1 MVESEGKDEKYASP
15 LTFPNV
21 SGLRAEEKGKKTIVR
36 GKQGTKVP
44 ESLQAMRKERLI
56 NEMYKY
62 SRCRGTGTLS

>member
-44 ESLQAMRKERLI
+44 ESLQVVRKAWLLI
-56 NEMYKY
+56 
-62 SRCRGTGTLS
+62 

>member
-1 MVESEGKDEKYASP
+1 MNFSHGKFVPA
-15 LTFPNV
+15 
-21 SGLRAEEKGKKTIVR
+21 
-36 GKQGTKVP
+36 QGTKVP